1 MQRLRRVW
9 FGHLHLPS
17 IPDPRHRG
25 MRACRADRRTRHHHL
40 QSQGRPCARRG
51 HEIPCLQR
59 AQAPGRRRCRGPV
72 FRAHRMCRRG
82 AGCPIP
88 AVDAG
93 CGALAR
99 PEADRPLRLHERYE
113 ARCADQPG
121 HRNRRTRA
129 HSRQSGARR
138 RPCGNRGKE
147 GRRLLYG
154 RAAARPDQPG
164 RPFAREILR
173 GAAVSLANPE
183 TSAALSLLNARA
195 VRERAHRMLALGLED
210 KLPNVRIDL
219 DRMDSTVDLVL
230 EVTRKAYPSFE
241 VPFHSRW
248 RHFVMNGDNRWADI
262 ADQTEWPGRAARA
275 RAEFDLA
282 IVSVFLD
289 AGAGSSWRYRDPKTG
304 SAIGRSE
311 GLGLASLA
319 MFAGGAFSADP
330 LEPLR
335 VDADVLANFTVADL
349 ERGMQVSDINPL
361 VGIDGRVDLLRRL
374 GTLVASKPDIFGSL
388 DTPRPGGLFD
398 RLAKLADSRELP
410 APTIL
415 TELLHQL
422 GPIWPSRLT
431 LGGIA
436 LGDCWRHPVLTTA
449 DATSGLVPLHKL
461 SQWLAYSLIEP
472 LQTAGIRVTDIDA
485 LTGLAE
491 YRNGGLFVD
500 IGMLALRDPEAAQQE
515 HGVASPL
522 VVEWR
527 ALTVA
532 LLDRV
537 ADGLRHRLK
546 VDATLLP
553 LAKILEGG
561 TWAAGRLLARQRRA
575 DASPPVK
582 VISDGTVF

>member
-1 MQRLRRVW
+1 
-9 FGHLHLPS
+9 
-17 IPDPRHRG
+17 
-25 MRACRADRRTRHHHL
+25 
-40 QSQGRPCARRG
+40 
-51 HEIPCLQR
+51 
-59 AQAPGRRRCRGPV
+59 
-72 FRAHRMCRRG
+72 
-82 AGCPIP
+82 
-88 AVDAG
+88 
-93 CGALAR
+93 
-99 PEADRPLRLHERYE
+99 
-113 ARCADQPG
+113 
-121 HRNRRTRA
+121 
-129 HSRQSGARR
+129 
-138 RPCGNRGKE
+138 
-147 GRRLLYG
+147 
-154 RAAARPDQPG
+154 
-164 RPFAREILR
+164 
-173 GAAVSLANPE
+173 VSLVNLE
-183 TSAALSLLNARA
+183 TSAALSLLNAKA
-195 VRERAHRMLALGLED
+195 VRERAHRMLAMGLED
-210 KLPNVRIDL
+210 KLPNFRIHL
-219 DRMDSTVDLVL
+219 DRMDSTVHLVL
-230 EVTRKAYPSFE
+230 ETTRKAYPSFD

-248 RHFVMNGDNRWADI
+248 RHFVTNGDNRWATV
-262 ADQTEWPGRAARA
+262 ADQAGWPDRAARA

-289 AGAGSSWRYRDPKTG
+289 AGAGPSWHYRDPKTG

-319 MFAGGAFSADP
+319 MFTGGAFSADP
-330 LEPLR
+330 REPLR
-335 VDADVLANFTVADL
+335 ADADVLANLSVADL

-361 VGIDGRVDLLRRL
+361 VGMDGRADLLRRL
-374 GTLVASKPDIFGSL
+374 GRLVASKPDIFGSV

-398 RLAKLADSRELP
+398 RLARLADDRQLP

-415 TELLHQL
+415 SELLQQL
-422 GPIWPSRLT
+422 GAVWPSRLT

-436 LGDCWRHPVLTTA
+436 LGDCWKHPMLTTA
-449 DATSGLVPLHKL
+449 DATSGLMPLHKL

-472 LQTAGIRVTDIDA
+472 LQTAGIRVTDIDG

-500 IGMLALRDPEAAQQE
+500 TGVLAFRDPADAQQE
-515 HGVASPL
+515 HEVASSL

-546 VDATLLP
+546 LDGTSLP

-561 TWAAGRLLARQRRA
+561 TWAAGRLLARERRA